1 MAIPRNGKCASCNA
15 LVPGGERF
23 NAIKRTI
30 GEHAYRFQFTCKN
43 CKATLFMSTDPA
55 RAEFVFEH
63 PLHEMKSYLADKRR
77 DEEARNAPAPLP
89 IEVVERKRAETAFV
103 DGRLFP
109 RAGGDEASRAASVR
123 NALRNQRR
131 ERRHALEQGRKR
143 GMAVA
148 LLPVDASDNA
158 ASASAA
164 AAASATQ
171 PPFVLL
177 GSAPQRPSDVQLV
190 VVKSKRRKATTA

>member
-23 NAIKRTI
+23 NAIKHTI

-43 CKATLFMSTDPA
+43 CKTTLFMSTDPA

-77 DEEARNAPAPLP
+77 EEEARNAAAPLP
-89 IEVVERKRAETAFV
+89 IELVERKRAETAFV
-103 DGRLFP
+103 ENRVLP

-123 NALRNQRR
+123 AALRNQRR

-148 LLPVDASDNA
+148 LLPADASDDA
-158 ASASAA
+158 FPAASAA
-164 AAASATQ
+164 AASAKQ
-171 PPFVLL
+171 PPFALL

-190 VVKSKRRKATTA
+190 VVKSKRRKAASA